1 MHYVEKSSTQ
11 PTETSEAMTSTK
23 ETAANAASEHIKPQK
38 LPENIVKASDLKFN
52 AEWEHRVR
60 CTKDIYDSCAAN

>member
-1 MHYVEKSSTQ
+1 
-11 PTETSEAMTSTK
+11 MTSTK